1 VAVTTVRASR
11 LEQKFYRMEK
21 VHMIERGL
29 GRLFSYD
36 LSSTG
41 DDPDRTAPVG
51 ERTPH
56 QPALIDKN
64 ILLRG

>member
-1 VAVTTVRASR
+1 
-11 LEQKFYRMEK
+11 
-21 VHMIERGL
+21 MIERGL

-51 ERTPH
+51 GENAS
-56 QPALIDKN
+56 PAC
-64 ILLRG
+64 

>member
-1 VAVTTVRASR
+1 
-11 LEQKFYRMEK
+11 
-21 VHMIERGL
+21 MIERGH

-56 QPALIDKN
+56 LPANSTKTFFKKVTQCK
-64 ILLRG
+64 

>member
-1 VAVTTVRASR
+1 VAVTTGRASR
-11 LEQKFYRMEK
+11 LEWKFYRVEK

-51 ERTPH
+51 GENAS
-56 QPALIDKN
+56 PAC
-64 ILLRG
+64 

>member
-1 VAVTTVRASR
+1 
-11 LEQKFYRMEK
+11 
-21 VHMIERGL
+21 MIERGL